1 MAAGPI
7 DRFKNRW
14 PNAILPPA
22 IIIAGW
28 RVRNVGRVFVKGL
41 GSIFT
46 DSQQQMA
53 AVVAL
58 VGGYLAVKSGGVV
71 AIFNQASELNTW
83 VATGLAAVPL
93 WVLLN
98 IIRSPFIASG
108 EEAGKGVWF
117 GNRFVYNH
125 PELLGIVQWRPEDN
139 GTWKLIEIGHPQRD
153 AMAYISLEFYPQT
166 PRVKAT
172 VVWVWNQPPLFLW
185 DFTHIGGH
193 GVRINRGRLWVVAES
208 EPDTTPVIIRVLC
221 HSFVVGKG
229 NPNE

>member
-1 MAAGPI
+1 MA
-7 DRFKNRW
+7 
-14 PNAILPPA
+14 
-22 IIIAGW
+22 IAG
-28 RVRNVGRVFVKGL
+28 GY
-41 GSIFT
+41 
-46 DSQQQMA
+46 A
-53 AVVAL
+53 AVKTWGL
-58 VGGYLAVKSGGVV
+58 STLISQVG
-71 AIFNQASELNTW
+71 ELNTW

-139 GTWKLIEIGHPQRD
+139 GTWKLIEIDHPQRD

-172 VVWVWNQPPLFLW
+172 VVWVWNQPPLFIR
-185 DFTHIGGH
+185 DFTHIGEH

-221 HSFVVGKG
+221 HSFVVGNG